1 MENFD
6 NDWIYPENKAEAT
19 YTNLNPGKYVFHVK
33 GSNNDGLWNSTGT
46 SIMIT
51 ILPPWWGTWWF
62 RLIVILTI
70 ILLFTSILVTRVNQ
84 LKKQK
89 ILLEEKVAIKTAE
102 LKELNSSKDRFFSI
116 IAHDLKNPFN
126 IIIGFSE
133 ILNEEI
139 KANHVARIN
148 EYANNI
154 NTSAIQT
161 LRLLENLL
169 EWASSQ
175 SGKISFNP
183 VPISIMELLDEE
195 LKMAKDMAIAKNIE
209 LIKSYSEDATIVA
222 DRNMVKTIL
231 RNLISNA
238 IKFTRRNGKIEVKAG
253 IIRNQLEI
261 SVRDSGIGMTKEI
274 MKQLFRIDA
283 DISTRGTEDEK
294 GTGLGLFLCK
304 DFVEKHGGKIWVE
317 SESGKGSVFSFSF
330 PSEIYIP
337 V

>member
-1 MENFD
+1 M
-6 NDWIYPENKAEAT
+6 
-19 YTNLNPGKYVFHVK
+19 
-33 GSNNDGLWNSTGT
+33 
-46 SIMIT
+46 
-51 ILPPWWGTWWF
+51 
-62 RLIVILTI
+62 
-70 ILLFTSILVTRVNQ
+70 
-84 LKKQK
+84 
-89 ILLEEKVAIKTAE
+89 
-102 LKELNSSKDRFFSI
+102 
-116 IAHDLKNPFN
+116 
-126 IIIGFSE
+126 
-133 ILNEEI
+133 
-139 KANHVARIN
+139 
-148 EYANNI
+148 I

-169 EWASSQ
+169 EWANSQ

-183 VPISIMELLDEE
+183 VPINFIEILDEE
-195 LKMAKDMAIAKNIE
+195 LKMAKDMATAKNIN
-209 LIKSYSEDATIVA
+209 LIKTFSEEITIIA

-238 IKFTRRNGKIEVKAG
+238 IKFTPRYGKIEVKAG
-253 IIRNQLEI
+253 IIRNQPEI

-304 DFVEKHGGKIWVE
+304 EFVEKHGGKIWVE

-330 PSEIYIP
+330 PSEICIP